1 MNDLFGMGK
10 SNVIVYGEDKKIK
23 TRFKDVAGL
32 ESAKQ
37 EVMEFVDFL
46 KDPKK
51 Y

>member
-1 MNDLFGMGK
+1 MGDLFSYGK
-10 SNVIVYGEDKKIK
+10 TNATVYGDDKKIK

-32 ESAKQ
+32 DNAKM

>member
-1 MNDLFGMGK
+1 MFNVGK
-10 SNVIVYGEDKKIK
+10 SNPTVYGDEKKIK
-23 TRFKDVAGL
+23 TKFKDVAGL
-32 ESAKQ
+32 EGAKM